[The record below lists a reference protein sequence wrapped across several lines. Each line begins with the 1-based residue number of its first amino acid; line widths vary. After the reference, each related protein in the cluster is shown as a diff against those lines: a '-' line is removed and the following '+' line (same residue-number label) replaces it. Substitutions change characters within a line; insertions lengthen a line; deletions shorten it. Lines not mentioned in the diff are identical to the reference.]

1 MEINWASL
9 IGLGFFA
16 LAIWRALRVRR
27 DLAASETR
35 WERALFGERAPIQR
49 DRNPVR
55 FWCAIA
61 VNTAIVLLLTLV
73 AAAAFRALSFS
84 ALRMRP

>member
-9 IGLGFFA
+9 IGMGFAA
-16 LAIWRALRVRR
+16 LAVWRALRVRR

-35 WERALFGERAPIQR
+35 WERALFGQRPPIQR
-49 DRNPVR
+49 ARQPVR

-61 VNTAIVLLLTLV
+61 VNTVIVLLLTLV
-73 AAAAFRALSFS
+73 AAAAFRALSF
-84 ALRMRP
+84 AGLRKL